1 LGSEIKSAAANRL
14 AFADLLRGLAA
25 LIVVLG
31 HYTLLYLTRPEIV
44 ATITLG
50 EPTPAMTIPQSIAP
64 VLDLFN
70 FASIGV
76 AVFFLISGFVIP
88 LSLEGTSTRAY
99 FLKRFLRIF
108 PTYWAALF
116 VAAAVL
122 FVSAT
127 FWSKPVPQ
135 TGIDYVSNTFLVA
148 NAFSRP
154 DILSVAWTLQIE
166 IKFYLL
172 APFIF
177 VALKR
182 GMLFPVLLCGLAVA
196 GVYWNA
202 TALCDN
208 VNIACW
214 DHYRFGA
221 RMVWFDAMFMV
232 FMLIGSIFY
241 AHYRKLVPTWKAVAG
256 ILFLFACYQT
266 AVGASPLPFLA
277 TDRRLP
283 YMWGL
288 IIFGCVYL
296 LRDRVTM
303 TPPFRFLANISYS
316 LYLIH
321 PLLGYVTMRL
331 LMAGGVPY
339 FVALPIALTLVIAV
353 ASAMYFYIEAP
364 LIGLGKRLSVAW
376 FGARKRSKTPA
387 LDEVSAPASP
397 VLQG

>member
-1 LGSEIKSAAANRL
+1 
-14 AFADLLRGLAA
+14 
-25 LIVVLG
+25 
-31 HYTLLYLTRPEIV
+31 LTV
-44 ATITLG
+44 
-50 EPTPAMTIPQSIAP
+50 PQSIAP

-88 LSLEGTSTRAY
+88 LSLEGTDTRAY

-108 PTYWAALF
+108 PTYWVALF

-166 IKFYLL
+166 MKFYLL

-182 GMLFPVLLCGLAVA
+182 GMLLPVLLCGLSVA

-214 DHYRFGA
+214 DHYRFGV

-232 FMLIGSIFY
+232 FMLMGSVFY

-256 ILFLFACYQT
+256 ILFLFACYQA
-266 AVGASPLPFLA
+266 AVGTSPLPFLA

-288 IIFGCVYL
+288 IIFACVYL
-296 LRDRVTM
+296 FRDRVALTA
-303 TPPFRFLANISYS
+303 PFRFLANISYS

-331 LMAGGVPY
+331 LMAAGLPY
-339 FVALPIALTLVIAV
+339 LVALPIALTLVIAV
-353 ASAMYFYIEAP
+353 ASAMYFYVEAP
-364 LIGLGKRLSVAW
+364 LIGLGKRLSIAW
-376 FGARKRSKTPA
+376 FGARKRDAVATQSSPA
-387 LDEVSAPASP
+387 F
-397 VLQG
+397 QG